1 VGGVGWGTPRTELIN
16 EASFSRVLFLVGGEM
31 REGMKVWRGR
41 GLIREEQKE
50 RGYNLKE

>member
-31 REGMKVWRGR
+31 REGRKVWGGGFGR
-41 GLIREEQKE
+41 NRKREAII
-50 RGYNLKE
+50 